1 MLEIIISFYDH
12 LSPNNILTEHIK
24 VDLLTYIGFFILDY
38 IQVQDWSKS
47 KMLQKN
53 SNELYDQPNI
63 LEVLSYLSNPW
74 LSYFMA
80 KDFFFMPKYFKSSF
94 YLFIYTLELIF
105 YKNWFFLLTDY
116 NDIIPNNLKLQDNI
130 LEYSPRV

>member
-1 MLEIIISFYDH
+1 MLEIIISFCDH

-63 LEVLSYLSNPW
+63 LEVLSYFSNPW
-74 LSYFMA
+74 LSY
-80 KDFFFMPKYFKSSF
+80 FMPKYFKSSF
-94 YLFIYTLELIF
+94 YLFIYTPELIF